1 MAIAD
6 HPLAMRAGD
15 VLWNP
20 LTGEKSLVIESATE
34 TGGARIVVDLAVEA
48 GGFVPGGEHVHDHCA
63 EHLEVRGGEI
73 ACVLDGVERVLG
85 PGDGLTIAPGA
96 WHSWRNAGSEDVLI
110 RARIEPALRFE
121 HAILV
126 LWGLCADG
134 RTDAQGHPSPLLG
147 ALLATSFRREL
158 RFRRPP
164 AVVQRFVFAALAEAQ
179 GTGAHARALSRPG
192 DASVRAPG
200 ARPPARARPT
210 PGVPH

>member
-20 LTGEKSLVIESATE
+20 LTGEKSLVVESATE

-63 EHLEVRGGEI
+63 EHLEVRAGEI

-85 PGDGLTIAPGA
+85 PGDGLT
-96 WHSWRNAGSEDVLI
+96 N
-110 RARIEPALRFE
+110 
-121 HAILV
+121 
-126 LWGLCADG
+126 G

-164 AVVQRFVFAALAEAQ
+164 AVVQRFVFAALARRRGLEHTLERYLDPA
-179 GTGAHARALSRPG
+179 THPSARRALGHLPERVRRP
-192 DASVRAPG
+192 ASPTEEG
-200 ARPPARARPT
+200 AR
-210 PGVPH
+210 

>member
-1 MAIAD
+1 M
-6 HPLAMRAGD
+6 
-15 VLWNP
+15 
-20 LTGEKSLVIESATE
+20 
-34 TGGARIVVDLAVEA
+34 
-48 GGFVPGGEHVHDHCA
+48 
-63 EHLEVRGGEI
+63 
-73 ACVLDGVERVLG
+73 LDGVERVLG

-164 AVVQRFVFAALAEAQ
+164 AVVQRFVFAALAALARRKGLEHTLERYLDPA
-179 GTGAHARALSRPG
+179 THPSARRALGHLPERVRRP
-192 DASVRAPG
+192 ASPTEEG
-200 ARPPARARPT
+200 AR
-210 PGVPH
+210 